1 MQCNNKDNNSN
12 GNNNHNK
19 GKNNNFAVW
28 FFLSYFA
35 IFFGF
40 NCLFQGRIRTNSWLI
55 YFSIKRSNNS
65 KTCKI

>member
-19 GKNNNFAVW
+19 DKNNNFAVW

-35 IFFGF
+35 IFF
-40 NCLFQGRIRTNSWLI
+40 WL
-55 YFSIKRSNNS
+55 
-65 KTCKI
+65 